1 MSLRR
6 PQITVFQTNAP
17 IAPGVKILSNQVK
30 PVQISASSRK
40 LTSQFATASDLTS
53 MVAKEP
59 LAAGQVIEL
68 NDLSDVS
75 AGDKSLIEMAVP
87 MSSDKAPIGTISP
100 GDYVELIATVGSG
113 VSATSRVVAGAVKVI
128 AVSRPAAAFG
138 QLSQNTS
145 ELLVSL
151 SDPIEPIAI
160 AQAETAGSLVAV
172 KLGTPSTPTFQGI
185 FSLDTPSGQSTS
197 SGQPPGNGPP
207 VAGAPLK

>member
-1 MSLRR
+1 M
-6 PQITVFQTNAP
+6 
-17 IAPGVKILSNQVK
+17 
-30 PVQISASSRK
+30 QISASSRN
-40 LTSQFATASDLTS
+40 LSSQFATASDLTS

-68 NDLSDVS
+68 SDLSDIS
-75 AGDKSLIEMAVP
+75 AAENSLIEMAVP

-138 QLSQNTS
+138 QLSQNSS

-172 KLGTPSTPTFQGI
+172 KLGTPSTPTFQGV
-185 FSLDTPSGQSTS
+185 FSLDTPSGQRAS
-197 SGQPPGNGPP
+197 SGQPAGNGPP
-207 VAGAPLK
+207 VVGAPVK